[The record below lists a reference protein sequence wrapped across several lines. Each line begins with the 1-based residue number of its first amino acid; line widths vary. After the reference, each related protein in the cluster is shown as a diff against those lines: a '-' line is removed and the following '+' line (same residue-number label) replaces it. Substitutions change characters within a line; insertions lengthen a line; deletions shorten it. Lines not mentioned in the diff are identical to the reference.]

1 MRKKAEVE
9 IMREEDKKR
18 VIVTCLLIACLTIHF
33 LTYDWTVYVV
43 GQGGVELNPVVNSLF
58 LNFGFGGYLLVSS
71 VFISVYYLL
80 LFVWASDFS
89 RDFRVSYWVLAF
101 LFFAM
106 KIFDFLW
113 DFVQILSCV
122 WLL

>member
-9 IMREEDKKR
+9 MMREEEKKR
-18 VIVTCLLIACLTIHF
+18 VIVTCLLVACLLLHF
-33 LTYDWTVYVV
+33 LTYDWTVFIV
-43 GQGGVELNPVVNSLF
+43 GKGGVELNPVVNSLF

-71 VFISVYYLL
+71 VFISVYYFL

-89 RDFRVSYWVLAF
+89 RDFQVYWVLAF
-101 LFFAM
+101 LFFGM

-122 WLL
+122 WLR